1 MTDPIKFLVES
12 YTLQLWEKDMNMG
25 DPQALKEIG
34 QAVQKIDPSY
44 YIDWGCG
51 SCLQALMGKASQIKK
66 DNLKFYTFNK

>member
-34 QAVQKIDPSY
+34 RAVQTIDPSY
-44 YIDWGCG
+44 HIDWACN
-51 SCLQALMGKASQIKK
+51 SCLQSLMNKAVQIKK
-66 DNLKFYTFNK
+66 DNLKFYTFTK